1 MGEVAAPV
9 RDGDDVLAPV
19 LGADRPKL
27 VEVAVLLELR
37 KPELLND
44 VIRLEGHRHLAVV
57 RPVDVDGLQE
67 HERLLAV
74 RQRDRA
80 LHHESVDPLRQGEHV
95 GELGEVASCH
105 VAEIAFRERVA
116 HRVAHHVEHADHLVA
131 LEERACGGG
140 ESRLAVGIDLEGRR

>member
-44 VIRLEGHRHLAVV
+44 VIRLEGTRNTNDSSPFA
-57 RPVDVDGLQE
+57 
-67 HERLLAV
+67 
-74 RQRDRA
+74 
-80 LHHESVDPLRQGEHV
+80 SVTGPSTTNPSIHFAKV
-95 GELGEVASCH
+95 NT
-105 VAEIAFRERVA
+105 
-116 HRVAHHVEHADHLVA
+116 
-131 LEERACGGG
+131 
-140 ESRLAVGIDLEGRR
+140 